1 MKRPIPRVTVVAL
14 ASLFGAAAGAQ
25 TPAPAAWHDPVDLAA
40 ETMPLAASS
49 LLLGL
54 TRSGDHFVAV
64 GERGHVLLSDDG
76 RQWRQAAEVPTRAT
90 LTAVTAIGDQV
101 WAVGHDGVILHS
113 SDAGEHWRLQRRD
126 PWQAGDENAA
136 ARDPRQGA
144 LLLGVL
150 FTDARNGYAVGA
162 YSLMLKTQDGGETW
176 TPVTV
181 GGAAD
186 EAGADEADGASPHAV
201 SAPGGRESSGRE
213 SSSRESSSRESE
225 VFTAEE
231 LQIGQE
237 SDPHFNAIARTG
249 SGALII
255 VGERGAVFR
264 SRDGGANWQRQQLP
278 YDGSMFGVLG
288 YDGERVLAFGLRGH
302 VFESNDLGD
311 HWQALPSGTE
321 LSLMGGAALPS
332 GGAAIVG
339 ANGIVLTRVAA
350 DGALVAAPERA
361 SGVLAGVLPA
371 ADGGLLLVG
380 ENGAA
385 RHEAKP

>member
-25 TPAPAAWHDPVDLAA
+25 TPASAPWHDPVDLAA

-54 TRSGDHFVAV
+54 VRSGDHFVAV

-76 RQWRQAAEVPTRAT
+76 RQWRQVAEVPTRST
-90 LTAVTAIGDQV
+90 LTAVTAVGDQV
-101 WAVGHDGVILHS
+101 WVVGHDGVILHS

-136 ARDPRQGA
+136 SRDPRQGA
-144 LLLGVL
+144 PLLGVL

-181 GGAAD
+181 GAAPD
-186 EAGADEADGASPHAV
+186 ATGADEADGASPHAA
-201 SAPGGRESSGRE
+201 SAPGG
-213 SSSRESSSRESE
+213 RESE

-302 VFESNDLGD
+302 VFESDDLGD

-339 ANGIVLTRVAA
+339 ANGIVLMRAAA

-371 ADGGLLLVG
+371 VDGGLLLVG
-380 ENGAA
+380 ENGTA
-385 RHEAKP
+385 RQEAKP